1 MAVSTTVSKTLAGT
15 MVADVLSGSTTGYDL
30 GIATQS
36 AGTTPVNTVYFR
48 HNGVNAIT
56 NASYYIATYS
66 GTYGGD
72 YNAAT
77 DYAKI
82 ISHGDDTSGSFG
94 LQVEETYS
102 SSAFSS
108 PYTIKTG
115 QAINFAS
122 KRTLQTSSVFYNNA
136 TVETAPITPIAGSLG
151 ASGNVTLGD
160 NAKLRL
166 RYIIPTS
173 EQLAG
178 KRQFDI
184 VLSYSF
190 TT

>member
-1 MAVSTTVSKTLAGT
+1 

-30 GIATQS
+30 GTATQS
-36 AGTTPVNTVYFR
+36 VGTTPVSKIYFR

-56 NASYYIATYS
+56 DASYYIAPYS

-82 ISHGDDTSGSFG
+82 VAHGDDTSGSYG
-94 LQVEETYS
+94 LQVEETFS
-102 SSAFSS
+102 SSSFTT

-115 QAINFAS
+115 QAVNYAT
-122 KRTLQTSSVFYNNA
+122 KRLLQTSSLLYNNA
-136 TVETAPITPIAGSLG
+136 TVETAPTVPIVGNIG
-151 ASGNVTLGD
+151 ASGNSTLGD
-160 NAKLRL
+160 NGKLRV
-166 RYIIPTS
+166 RYVIPST

-184 VLSYSF
+184 AFSYSY